1 MTRSA
6 EELVQDHVRYMASDV
21 EKWLGLLADEVVFEF
36 PFGDSVGAA
45 TVKGR
50 QAAGAA
56 VRGFVG
62 LFEHLDLSLRKI
74 YRMRDDNETF
84 VEFEGSGRVRS
95 TGNQYKQKY
104 IAYISC
110 DGGKIVH
117 IKEYFDPH
125 AVRSALA
132 SS

>member
-21 EKWLGLLADEVVFEF
+21 EKWLELLADEVVFEF

-50 QAAGAA
+50 QAAGSA

-62 LFEHLDLSLRKI
+62 LFEHFDLSLRKI

-84 VEFEGSGRVRS
+84 VEFERSGRVRS